1 SGELDSVV
9 KVTDNTV
16 FRARLSPD
24 GRVLAI
30 AGRRDRT
37 RQVEVQLI
45 DVATASPA
53 AEPIEVPLRSL
64 QPADIAWDPRSA
76 ALAVSDGCGIRI
88 APLDGRTPTVLTV
101 GRSERERAA
110 ALAWHPVSGLACA
123 SSGGRLFRWRDPTA
137 EEPDVWDFWDDI
149 V

>member
-1 SGELDSVV
+1 ALPARCLVADHPLPDQADPRLFRVLTGHPGGACTLVWHPDGGRLSSLDLLSGTLWTWDTRSGELDSVV

-16 FRARLSPD
+16 FRARLSTD

-53 AEPIEVPLRSL
+53 AE
-64 QPADIAWDPRSA
+64 
-76 ALAVSDGCGIRI
+76 
-88 APLDGRTPTVLTV
+88 
-101 GRSERERAA
+101 
-110 ALAWHPVSGLACA
+110 
-123 SSGGRLFRWRDPTA
+123 
-137 EEPDVWDFWDDI
+137 
-149 V
+149 